1 MFPKSKRFGA
11 YHLSYLPEDEV
22 NEADILAGAYMFM
35 RKEALDKVGLLD
47 ETFFMYG
54 EILTCPIE

>member
-11 YHLSYLPEDEV
+11 YHLSYLPEGEV
-22 NEADILAGAYMFM
+22 KEADIIAGAYMFM

-47 ETFFMYG
+47 ETFSCMAK
-54 EILTCPIE
+54 ILTCPIE